1 MMTVAYLANQ
11 FPSPVEPY
19 VMDEIEELRRRGVE
33 VIAGSVRRRDCR
45 VRLSFAMERE
55 SESVDTE
62 TVVLQPVPIVL
73 MVQAAWLCLRRWR
86 RIADLLRRVIL
97 QGQETFV
104 QRGKALLHTW
114 LGACYALRLENRRR
128 ERIHAQHIQTP
139 HIPVQHIPVHHI
151 HVHHGYFGAW
161 IAMVAAR
168 LLNVSYSM
176 TLHGSD
182 LLTGKAYLDAKLKN
196 CRFCVTISEYNRR
209 YILEHYST
217 IEAGKVIV
225 SRLGVDVPE
234 PGRFPAPEIRSSL
247 PGLSTPRSSM
257 LRPTMVQGPELS
269 HSDSRLHL
277 LAVGRLHTVKDHG
290 FLLRACVRLCQRG
303 LNFQCEI
310 AGEGPE
316 RCNLERLIQ
325 EYGLEERV
333 RLLGHVP
340 REQQDALY
348 QRADVVVLTSR
359 SEGIPLVLME
369 AMARGKIV
377 VAPTITGIPEL
388 VVAERTGFL
397 YEPGSVED
405 FVTRVLWI
413 YSLVSA
419 GGSAGDFPAVSGA
432 NQLNSDRLD
441 HVRLRAREQVRLHFN
456 RKKNLELFADVFLER
471 IFREQILPEQILPAR
486 QHSGANRRTA

>member
-19 VMDEIEELRRRGVE
+19 VGDEIEELRCRGVE
-33 VIAGSVRRRDCR
+33 VIAGSVRRPDERL
-45 VRLSFAMERE
+45 RLSGAAERD
-55 SESVDTE
+55 SESVELE
-62 TVVLQPVPIVL
+62 TVVLQPVSIAL
-73 MVQAAWLCLRRWR
+73 MVAAAWLCLRRRR
-86 RIADLLRRVIL
+86 RIADLLQRVIL
-97 QGQETFV
+97 QGRETFV

-114 LGACYALRLENRRR
+114 LGACYALRLEKRAA
-128 ERIHAQHIQTP
+128 ERIH
-139 HIPVQHIPVHHI
+139 VQHI
-151 HVHHGYFGAW
+151 HVHHGYFGGW

-182 LLTGKAYLDAKLKN
+182 LLMGAAYLDTKLKN

-209 YILEHYST
+209 YILDHYST
-217 IEAGKVIV
+217 IEAERVV
-225 SRLGVDVPE
+225 VARLGVDVPG
-234 PGRFPAPEIRSSL
+234 PGNFSAAELRSAIFEESIVRG
-247 PGLSTPRSSM
+247 PGLSR
-257 LRPTMVQGPELS
+257 LE
-269 HSDSRLHL
+269 SRLHL
-277 LAVGRLHTVKDHG
+277 LAVGRLHAVKDHA
-290 FLLRACVRLCQRG
+290 FLLRACFQLCQRG
-303 LNFQCEI
+303 LDFQCEI

-316 RCNLERLIQ
+316 RRNLELLIQ
-325 EYGLEERV
+325 EYGLEEKV

-340 REQQDALY
+340 RERQDWLY

-377 VAPTITGIPEL
+377 VAPAITGIPEL

-405 FVTRVLWI
+405 FVTQVLWI

-419 GGSAGDFPAVSGA
+419 GGSAGDFPAIPDA
-432 NQLNSDRLD
+432 NQPDWDRLD

-456 RKKNLELFADVFLER
+456 RRKNLELFGDVFLER
-471 IFREQILPEQILPAR
+471 IFREQILPEQIFPAQ
-486 QHSGANRRTA
+486 QHSGAIHRTA